1 LRFKRTKLQNR
12 INIRLT
18 EENAADA
25 KKHKK
30 LANEQNLIKNSERTP
45 KQRKAQATAAGIA
58 SGIAR
63 REKKNLRERLLLC
76 GEQMITSKDG
86 TTLPREDVI
95 ALQVSQKAANGDL
108 KAARLYAE
116 LTGQLTQKVEVDT
129 APPIVILPHEKK
141 R

>member
-1 LRFKRTKLQNR
+1 MRKKTPQTR
-12 INIRLT
+12 
-18 EENAADA
+18 
-25 KKHKK
+25 KKHKI

-45 KQRKAQATAAGIA
+45 KQRKAQAKAAGIA

-86 TTLPREDVI
+86 KTLPREDVI

-129 APPIVILPHEKK
+129 APPIVILPHEK

>member
-1 LRFKRTKLQNR
+1 MRKKTPQTR
-12 INIRLT
+12 
-18 EENAADA
+18 

-30 LANEQNLIKNSERTP
+30 LANEQNLIKGKATRFKAGEEQA
-45 KQRKAQATAAGIA
+45 KIARKAAEKSALV
-58 SGIAR
+58 R

-129 APPIVILPHEKK
+129 APPIVILPHEK